1 MNTYEVSY
9 QKEKKLCKIII
20 STHDIKKEKLPANT
34 FMIKKIKQPFF
45 SMSSRSKLKSEE
57 ISAAFFELNVML
69 QAKLSLYESLDILEN
84 ASKNRLLIEIITN
97 MKKSLKNGTAIYLG
111 LMSYEKYLGDIVISF
126 FKIAHENG
134 NIDTCVYTLSILL
147 KRIDENK
154 KTITQKLRYPA
165 VLLICLSM
173 SLFSIFNFVIPQFE
187 FIFEQYNTDLPFATI
202 ALLNTKNFL
211 VNYFWIMLIFSLFCF
226 ILIMYKYRNDELFSY
241 KVDRFMILHLPFLA
255 SLVFYIYLHRFFLCM
270 KILLEANYKFQT
282 CLVNASI
289 LLKNKYLLDRISH
302 INKAIQSGESIYDSF
317 SDVAL
322 FNDLTLRLIS
332 TGEKSNELLLS
343 VNEIEKIYANKLDE
357 KIKLFSSLIEP
368 IFIITIML
376 LIIWVILAVLVPLW
390 GMGEVINV

>member
-1 MNTYEVSY
+1 MNTYEISY

-20 STHDIKKEKLPANT
+20 STHDIKKEKLPPNIL
-34 FMIKKIKQPFF
+34 MIKKTNQSFF
-45 SMSSRSKLKSEE
+45 SMTSTKKLNSEE

-69 QAKLSLYESLDILEN
+69 QAKLSLYESLEILEN
-84 ASKNRLLIEIITN
+84 GSKNRLLIEIISN

-111 LMSYEKYLGDIVISF
+111 LMSYEKYLGDMVIAF

-134 NIDTCVYTLSILL
+134 NMNTCVYTLSILL
-147 KRIDENK
+147 KQIDENK
-154 KTITQKLRYPA
+154 KNITQKLRYPA
-165 VLLICLSM
+165 VLLSCLLM
-173 SLFSIFNFVIPQFE
+173 SLFTIFNFVIPQFE
-187 FIFEQYNTDLPFATI
+187 FIFEQYNADLPFATI
-202 ALLNTKNFL
+202 TLLNTKNFL
-211 VNYFWIMLIFSLFCF
+211 VNYFWIMLVFFLFFF
-226 ILIMYKYRNDELFSY
+226 ILIMYKYRNNNLFSY
-241 KVDRFMILHLPFLA
+241 KVDRFIIQHLPFLA
-255 SLVFYIYLHRFFLCM
+255 SLLFYMYLHRFFLCI
-270 KILLEANYKFQT
+270 KILLQANYKFQT

-302 INKAIQSGESIYDSF
+302 INKAIQSGESIYDAF
-317 SDVAL
+317 FDAAL

-343 VNEIEKIYANKLDE
+343 VNEIEKIYADKLNE